1 MKNFYYTVLF
11 FAGGFIANAQ
21 TPAPAANNNLQL
33 NVSLSDEFDGPQL
46 DWEKW
51 KRMDP
56 TDIWI
61 TAYPSLFYPE
71 NASVSGGNLILSATD
86 ETHTAGV
93 TSIRENLH
101 YGYYEI
107 RAQLAQYNDPVT
119 GLFSTDGMWGGFWLV
134 KSRSHPAFDAPFYPL
149 LHDEIDIQERVF
161 NGNLFSGVHISKG
174 PYFNIPPEEE
184 RNWNYGNET
193 DADYPQF
200 HTFGLLYLPDRMEF
214 YVDGVKENHKTI
226 TYNSTNSKYFAS
238 HPMKVLLTHQLN
250 EKINGQVNGQWCPIE
265 DRVLDSNGNLV
276 CCPVANRIKDSE
288 GNFVS
293 CTGENWQ
300 PALTPARPWPI
311 DFIVEYF
318 RFYEYMG
325 QINQNVSATTVTT
338 LNSNFDFTSAT
349 NGVRNNITIGTGSSN
364 ITLSTTRNYLM
375 RARGTTTI
383 KGTFKAPAGSKL
395 KIVPTPAS
403 VPPPAPQFVAKSLST
418 DKMVEIE
425 DAIIVYPNPASSIVS
440 FKGKNLDS
448 YTMSLYNLEG
458 RKVLEKSISEPVNI
472 SSLAKGMYIY
482 LLTDDA
488 GNKQQGKLVI
498 E

>member
-51 KRMDP
+51 KRMDQ

-71 NASVSGGNLILSATD
+71 NSSVSGGNLILSATD

-119 GLFSTDGMWGGFWLV
+119 DSLSTDGMWGGFWLV
-134 KSRSHPAFDAPFYPL
+134 KSRSHPAFDAPSYVM
-149 LHDEIDIQERVF
+149 LHDEIDIQERMLDGTVH
-161 NGNLFSGVHISKG
+161 SGVHISQGPNVPPAQHVNSSYGQFTTEEYEEYKG
-174 PYFNIPPEEE
+174 
-184 RNWNYGNET
+184 
-193 DADYPQF
+193 F
-200 HTFGLLYLPDRMEF
+200 HKFGLLYTPDSLTF
-214 YVDGVKENHKTI
+214 YVDDKIEPHKTI
-226 TYNSTNSKYFAS
+226 RKSVLGSDFFAS

-276 CCPVANRIKDSE
+276 CCPVANRTMN
-288 GNFVS
+288 GNVITACS
-293 CTGENWQ
+293 GENWQ

-311 DFIVEYF
+311 DFIVDYF

-325 QINQNVSATTVTT
+325 QINNNVTASTVTT
-338 LNSNFDFTSAT
+338 LNNNFDFTSPT
-349 NGVRNNITIGTGSSN
+349 NGVRNNITINNATSYVQ
-364 ITLSTTRNYLM
+364 LSTTRNYLM

-383 KGTFKAPAGSKL
+383 KGRFRAPAGSKL

-403 VPPPAPQFVAKSLST
+403 VPPPAPQFAAKSLSV
-418 DKMVEIE
+418 DSMVE

-448 YTMSLYNLEG
+448 YIMSLYNLEG

-472 SSLAKGMYIY
+472 SSLSKGMYIY
-482 LLTDDA
+482 LLSDDA

>member
-11 FAGGFIANAQ
+11 FAGGFLANAQ

-46 DWEKW
+46 DWLKW

-56 TDIWI
+56 TYIWI

-71 NASVSGGNLILSATD
+71 NSSVSGGNLIMSATD
-86 ETHTAGV
+86 ETHVGGV

-119 GLFSTDGMWGGFWLV
+119 GGFSTDGMWGGFWLV
-134 KSRSHPAFDAPFYPL
+134 KSRSHPGFNHPSYAL
-149 LHDEIDIQERVF
+149 LHDEIDIQERVL

-174 PYFNIPPEEE
+174 PYFNIPPNVEEK
-184 RNWNYGNET
+184 NWNSGNET
-193 DADYPQF
+193 NADYPGF
-200 HTFGLLYLPDRMEF
+200 HTFGLLYLPDKMEF
-214 YVDGVKENHKTI
+214 YVDGVKEGHKTI
-226 TYNSTNSKYFAS
+226 AYNEANSVFFPS
-238 HPMKVLLTHQLN
+238 HPMEVLLTHQLN
-250 EKINGQVNGQWCPIE
+250 EKINGQGNGQWCPIE

-276 CCPVANRIKDSE
+276 CCPVANRTMN
-288 GNFVS
+288 GNVITACS
-293 CTGENWQ
+293 GENWQ
-300 PALTPARPWPI
+300 PILSPARPWPI

-325 QINQNVSATTVTT
+325 QINNNVTASTVTT

-349 NGVRNNITIGTGSSN
+349 NGVRNNITIDNGTSTSYV
-364 ITLSTTRNYLM
+364 TLSTSRNYLM

-383 KGTFKAPAGSKL
+383 KGRFKALAGSKL

-403 VPPPAPQFVAKSLST
+403 VAPQFAAKSLSFDET
-418 DKMVEIE
+418 VEE
-425 DAIIVYPNPASSIVS
+425 AIIVYPNPASSVVS
-440 FKGKNLDS
+440 FKGNNLDS

-482 LLTDDA
+482 LLTNNA